1 MTQPDTHTD
10 FRRPSVWSIAAPSIA
25 MFMIST
31 LAGVVLIRIAAGLGT
46 PAVAAVT
53 AGQRVNFI
61 ILALLMGMGAAT
73 TALVSRAWGAKNSD
87 AAVDATRQ
95 SLKVGLT
102 VCALLSITAISL
114 AKPLAHFFQLE
125 GESYQL
131 AVSYVRLLSLFGV
144 FQGVMMILSTAC
156 RAIGDAKT
164 PLFVGILVNTI
175 SVVAAYGFA
184 YGRWGMPDMG
194 VNGVAIGWG
203 IAYGVGT
210 LCYLVLWLNN
220 RLLLPFSYTGK
231 PPQGNLNRFLTICLP
246 ATVEQLIMQ
255 TAMLMFIAFIAG
267 YGTEA
272 FSAYGVGMSL
282 FAVTMVIGLGF
293 SIAASALVGQSLGAG
308 DSQGA
313 LDSTAFA
320 LKQSI
325 IVLSATGLASALFAN
340 PLANAMVDDPK
351 VAELTA
357 QFVLAL
363 ALVQP
368 LLAVDFVLGG
378 AMRGAGYTG
387 FPLIAGIVAIL
398 GVRLPLAALI
408 SEYQWSVGWIFS
420 VFIADQLVK
429 VTLIVRRYRTHV
441 WLRCPG

>member
-1 MTQPDTHTD
+1 MTHPPAHTD
-10 FRRPSVWSIAAPSIA
+10 FSRPSVWSIAAPSIA
-25 MFMIST
+25 VFMMST
-31 LAGVVLIRIAAGLGT
+31 LTGVVLIRIASGLGT

-61 ILALLMGMGAAT
+61 IIALLMGMGAAT
-73 TALVSRAWGAKNSD
+73 TALVSRAWGAKD
-87 AAVDATRQ
+87 PDGAVAATRQ
-95 SLKVGLT
+95 SLKVGLA

-156 RAIGDAKT
+156 RAIGDGKT
-164 PLFVGILVNTI
+164 PMFVGLLVNGI

-184 YGRWGMPDMG
+184 YGRWGLPEMG

-203 IAYGVGT
+203 VAYTVGT
-210 LCYLVLWLNN
+210 LCYLLLWFRN
-220 RLLLPFSYTGK
+220 RLLLPYRFAGEARQS
-231 PPQGNLNRFLTICLP
+231 NLNRFLTICLP

-255 TAMLMFIAFIAG
+255 SAMLMFIAFVAG

-272 FSAYGVGMSL
+272 FAAYGVGMSL

-293 SIAASALVGQSLGAG
+293 SIAASALVGQSLGAN

-313 LDSTAFA
+313 LDSAAYA
-320 LKQSI
+320 LKQSVI
-325 IVLSATGLASALFAN
+325 IMSVTGLASALFADQ
-340 PLANAMVDDPK
+340 LANLMVEDPK

-363 ALVQP
+363 ALLQP

-408 SEYQWSVGWIFS
+408 SEYQWPVGWIFC
-420 VFIADQLVK
+420 VFIADQVVK
-429 VTLIVRRYRTHV
+429 VTLIVQRYRTHC
-441 WLRCPG
+441 WLRCAA